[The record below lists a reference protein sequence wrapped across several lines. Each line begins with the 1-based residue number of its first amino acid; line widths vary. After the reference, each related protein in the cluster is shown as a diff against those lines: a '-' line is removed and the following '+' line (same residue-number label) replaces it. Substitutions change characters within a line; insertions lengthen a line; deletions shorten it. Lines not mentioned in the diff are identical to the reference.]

1 MAEVGS
7 EGDSLLATVAAQK
20 ADNDHYRRDRAE
32 SGLRFARKSLGFQF
46 ARGRAHSRLLS
57 LQAAGHD
64 IRGAHSIVS
73 SALTTN
79 LVSHRPSN
87 RGKARR
93 VVGRPLQR
101 A

>member
-1 MAEVGS
+1 MAEVGWK
-7 EGDSLLATVAAQK
+7 GDSLLATMAVQK
-20 ADNDHYRRDRAE
+20 ADDDHYGRDRAK
-32 SGLRFARKSLGFQF
+32 SALRFARKSLGFQS
-46 ARGRAHSRLLS
+46 ARARAHSRLQS
-57 LQAAGHD
+57 LQATGHD
-64 IRGAHSIVS
+64 IRSPHSIVS